1 MSKFLW
7 IAISDV
13 VSVPQLDASVWR
25 LRPFFWF
32 LNDRRQLTNAR
43 FTFGS
48 NREVPAKTFT
58 PSAASLLP
66 FHREQNMTRFNVL
79 RPQIDIMT
87 LPSASA
93 PPHLGR
99 GMILLSATFI
109 EMKLQSFLSPAGA
122 ERRRYQLLFDVT

>member
-1 MSKFLW
+1 MIDGSSQTLGQL
-7 IAISDV
+7 
-13 VSVPQLDASVWR
+13 SVQ
-25 LRPFFWF
+25 
-32 LNDRRQLTNAR
+32 TAR
-43 FTFGS
+43 FLPRHLRHQLHHCFL
-48 NREVPAKTFT
+48 
-58 PSAASLLP
+58 SL
-66 FHREQNMTRFNVL
+66 ENKNMTRFNVL